1 MKKRGRYV
9 VFDGMDGSGKG
20 TQLKLLREVF
30 DDRAVFTYEPGGT
43 PFADKIRE
51 LVRNDPL
58 AQKAM
63 PLSNLLLFF
72 AAREELVEKV
82 VMPALAAGTH
92 VFSDRGYSSTWAYQ
106 ICGEEQKA
114 LQSLFFMLRAEMFD
128 RGERCRPDVHI
139 VYDLPAAVAR
149 ERVMRDAERERNHFD
164 DRPLAYYERVREG
177 FHRFAREHEV
187 VMFVDATA
195 TPEMMHAETLAHLAR
210 IGVE

>member
-1 MKKRGRYV
+1 MKKRGLYV

-58 AQKAM
+58 AKDST
-63 PLSNLLLFF
+63 PLNNLLLFF
-72 AAREELVEKV
+72 AAREDLMHHVI
-82 VMPALAAGTH
+82 MPALEEGKL
-92 VFSDRGYSSTWAYQ
+92 VFSDRGYSSTYAYQ
-106 ICGEEQKA
+106 LCGEGLFAELLEPY
-114 LQSLFFMLRAEMFD
+114 LQLRMQVYGPSWRSF
-128 RGERCRPDVHI
+128 PDAHI
-139 VYDLPAAVAR
+139 IYDLPAEEAR
-149 ERVMRDAERERNHFD
+149 ARVFADSARDKNHFD
-164 DRPLAYYERVREG
+164 EMPLAYYERVREG
-177 FHRFAREHEV
+177 FLDFARAEGGHI
-187 VMFVDATA
+187 VDATL